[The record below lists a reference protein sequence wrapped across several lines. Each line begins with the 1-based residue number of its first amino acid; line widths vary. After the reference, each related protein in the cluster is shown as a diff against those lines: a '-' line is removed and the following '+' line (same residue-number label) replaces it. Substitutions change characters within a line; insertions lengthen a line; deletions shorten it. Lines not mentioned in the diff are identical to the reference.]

1 MGLIQTSQYNT
12 TIEEFIGLKKL
23 YPMGKYKVSS
33 GDCTN
38 RTTWFEFSV
47 PINKVTMEITWFLDS
62 LNISEQSWR
71 TTCEELEL
79 I

>member
-1 MGLIQTSQYNT
+1 MGLMQMSQYNT
-12 TIEEFIGLKKL
+12 TVEEFIGLKKL
-23 YPMGKYKVSS
+23 YPMGEYKMAS
-33 GDCTN
+33 GDYIN

-47 PINKVTMEITWFLDS
+47 PINNVTMEVTWFLDA
-62 LNISEQSWR
+62 LNISEQSWI